1 VATIKTEPAIDD
13 AFDLTALDAA
23 LVDTPFAGKIRF
35 FSTIDSTNVLAMRE
49 AEKGAVEG
57 TVYLADE
64 QTSGRGRGA
73 HEWHSPTGTGIYASI
88 VLRPRVAPADVL
100 WFSLAA
106 GLAVREAV
114 RTVTS
119 LEADLRWPNDL
130 LFGKRKFCGIL
141 TELNAEVT
149 RVRHM
154 VIGIGINVHQERFP
168 DDLGSLATS
177 LRIETGREWSRQA
190 LLVALLQALHH
201 EVNALTSPTG
211 LNDAIKSLLTRLEL
225 ASTWVRGKRVYVDE
239 LNGFTGVT
247 EGLDS
252 RGFLLVRTAEG
263 LRTVFSGGVREM
275 KLESA
280 R

>member
-1 VATIKTEPAIDD
+1 MATIKTEPAIDD

-23 LVDTPFAGKIRF
+23 LGDTPFAGKIRF

-49 AEKGAVEG
+49 AEQGAVEG

-73 HEWHSPTGTGIYASI
+73 HEWHSPAGTGIYASI

-106 GLAVREAV
+106 GLAVRESV

-168 DDLGSLATS
+168 DDLRSLATS
-177 LRIETGREWSRQA
+177 LRIETGREWPRQELLIA
-190 LLVALLQALHH
+190 LLRALHR
-201 EVNALTSPTG
+201 EVIALTSPTK
-211 LNDAIKSLLTRLEL
+211 LNVAVKSLLTRLEM
-225 ASTWVRGKRVYVDE
+225 ASTWMRGKRVYVDE
-239 LNGFTGVT
+239 SNGFTGVT

>member
-106 GLAVREAV
+106 GLVVREAV